1 MYRYITLITT
11 LLLLL
16 SLTACQQLPK
26 STSSVS
32 GQDTSD
38 QVAEMNV
45 ILTSITMDALK
56 NQDYQ
61 QASRSI
67 KAMILNDDK
76 NSWGFIQSAVV
87 SLPEATAIELINS
100 TLNSFT
106 VSNSPTQLFG
116 ISKILISFK
125 KTEPALETINRSI
138 ELDPNNVDA
147 RYWRARLLTVMKE
160 YEKAEKDFKFVL
172 AKEPDNETYSGQYA
186 TFLQETKQF
195 DKAQKILAQ
204 HKQTPDSLFKRIIF
218 ALQNED
224 RQTANELYQKLKALE
239 VEEKAQNHKNFL
251 TAESAYWLEKF
262 TDSEQFYRQVTGG
275 DHYLDARDM
284 LSMILFDNQQYDD
297 AIEVLHQLQNAEEKY
312 AIKAYRLEAQ
322 IYHQQGDTDAALL
335 TLSRSLEILPNNP
348 ELLYDRAMLYEQE
361 GKMSQVEKDL
371 LQIIKDDPKNYE
383 ALNALGYSLADHDLQ
398 LEKAHEYITRALK
411 LSPENAAII
420 DSLGWVQYKLGQ
432 YQQAEASFQK
442 ALTMDIEDLELYI
455 HLYKTLLKLNKREQ
469 AQQILNEAKTHF
481 PDNEKLTAL
490 AAGKN

>member
-1 MYRYITLITT
+1 MYRYKTLFTT

-26 STSSVS
+26 SPKASELETS
-32 GQDTSD
+32 GQVS
-38 QVAEMNV
+38 EINV
-45 ILTSITMDALK
+45 LLTSITMDALK

-76 NSWGFIQSAVV
+76 KSWGFIQSAVV
-87 SLPEATAIELINS
+87 SLPEARAIELINS
-100 TLNSFT
+100 ALNSFT
-106 VSNSPTQLFG
+106 VSNSATQLFG

-138 ELDPNNVDA
+138 ELDRNNVDA

-172 AKEPDNETYSGQYA
+172 KKEPDNETYSGQYA

-195 DKAQKILAQ
+195 DKAQKILSQ

-224 RQTANELYQKLKALE
+224 KDMANNIYIKLKALE
-239 VEEKAQNHKNFL
+239 VEEKARNHKSFI
-251 TAESAYWLEKF
+251 TAESAYWLEKY

-284 LSMILFDNQQYDD
+284 ISMILFDNQQYDD
-297 AIEVLHQLQNAEEKY
+297 SIEVLHQLQNAEEKY

-322 IYHQQGDTDAALL
+322 IYQIQGDTDTALL
-335 TLSRSLEILPNNP
+335 TLTRSLEILPNNA
-348 ELLYDRAMLYEQE
+348 ELLYDRAMLYEQQD
-361 GKMSQVEKDL
+361 KMSKVEKDL

-398 LEKAHEYITRALK
+398 LEKAHEYINKALK

-432 YQQAEASFQK
+432 YQEAESNFQK

-455 HLYKTLLKLNKREQ
+455 HLYKTLLKLNKLEQ
-469 AQQILNEAKTHF
+469 AQKLLNEAKTHF
-481 PDNEKLTAL
+481 PNNKKLSAL
-490 AAGKN
+490 ATSEN